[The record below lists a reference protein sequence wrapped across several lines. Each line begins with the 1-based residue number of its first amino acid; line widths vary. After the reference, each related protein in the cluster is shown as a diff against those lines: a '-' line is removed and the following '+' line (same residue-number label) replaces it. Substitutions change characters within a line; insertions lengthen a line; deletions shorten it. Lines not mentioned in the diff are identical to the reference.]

1 MQEVQEVRA
10 DPMKTRI
17 VECVPNFSEGRR
29 PGVVQEIADAVK
41 SVPGVRLLNQ
51 TSDVNHNRSV
61 LTFAGEPIAVKSAA
75 FRAISRAAELI
86 DMEKHQG
93 EHPRIGATDVVP
105 FVPVSGVTMDD
116 CVDLARSLGEEVAEK
131 LHVPVYLYEE
141 AATREDRRNLANIR
155 RGEYEGLKK
164 EISLPAR
171 HPDFGEPVMHPTA
184 GATVIGARNYLVAY
198 NINLSTPDVS
208 IAKKIAR
215 RVRASSGGLMYV
227 KALGIML
234 DDRNLAQV
242 SMNLTNFKKT
252 PIHVVFNLV
261 KTEAE
266 RYGVSVVGSEL
277 IGLAPLDALLDA
289 AEHYLRFEDFSREQ
303 VLEAKIW
310 GE

>member
-1 MQEVQEVRA
+1 M

-29 PGVVQEIADAVK
+29 PEVVQEIVDAVR
-41 SVPGVRLLNQ
+41 SVPGVRLLDRS
-51 TSDVNHNRSV
+51 SDVDHNRSV
-61 LTFAGEPIAVKSAA
+61 LTFVGEPMAVKDAA
-75 FRAISRAAELI
+75 FRAIARAAELI

-93 EHPRIGATDVVP
+93 EHPRIGSTDVVP
-105 FVPVSGVTMDD
+105 FVPVRGVTIGD
-116 CVDLARSLGEEVAEK
+116 CVDLARALGKEVAER
-131 LHVPVYLYEE
+131 LHIPVYLYEE
-141 AATREDRRNLANIR
+141 AATSEDRRNLANIR
-155 RGEYEGLKK
+155 RGAYEGLKK
-164 EISLPAR
+164 EISLPER

-184 GATVIGARNYLVAY
+184 GAIVIGARNYLVAY
-198 NINLSTPDVS
+198 NINLNTPDVA

-234 DDRNLAQV
+234 EDRNLAQV
-242 SMNLTNFKKT
+242 SMNLTNFRKT

-266 RYGVSVVGSEL
+266 RYGVSIVGSEV
-277 IGLAPLDALLDA
+277 IGLIPMDALLDA
-289 AEHYLRFEDFSREQ
+289 AQHYLRLEDFSGER